1 MHHTAQQ
8 GVKKAVLALALAA
21 LTACATHA
29 PAPPQVAR
37 ISPEELERIM
47 PKPTPNLSLDE
58 VVGLSKQGLAAE
70 AIIEKIKASNSQYDL
85 TPSEMLSLSQ
95 QGVDSKVLD
104 YMHAQKEAR
113 LRTQVAEEINKREA
127 ANKKEQEKLKRQY
140 ERFNYPY
147 YGPFIHPYWGW
158 GYAPHWRNRFYFGS
172 GF

>member
-1 MHHTAQQ
+1 MRKITGHCVQ
-8 GVKKAVLALALAA
+8 KAMLAFALVA
-21 LTACATHA
+21 LTACATHT
-29 PAPPQVAR
+29 PPPQVSR

-47 PKPTPNLSLDE
+47 PKPVPNVTLDE
-58 VVGLSKQGLAAE
+58 IVSLTKQGLSAE

-95 QGVDSKVLD
+95 QGVASKVLD
-104 YMHAQKEAR
+104 YIHTQREAR
-113 LRTQVAEEINKREA
+113 LREQVAEEINKREA

-140 ERFNYPY
+140 ERNFYPY

-158 GYAPHWRNRFYFGS
+158 GYSPHWRNRFYFGS